1 MGLMCSMWILSS
13 TQQPPGRNQLKC
25 KITDENGYNFS
36 YETLYRSRTYPV
48 YAVGDYAGGQQYY
61 ATTSSNFTAAS
72 SSSNGNANSNSY
84 IVPVD
89 DAILGVAQSRGSPQ
103 TISTVSQMLY
113 FSRFEPLQWGC
124 EENSEELSSQDII
137 FIHFPRRTS
146 PLASPKPI

>member
-1 MGLMCSMWILSS
+1 MDLMCSMWTLSS

-25 KITDENGYNFS
+25 KKTDENGYNFS
-36 YETLYRSRTYPV
+36 YETFYRCRTYPV
-48 YAVGDYAGGQQYY
+48 YAVGDYAGGQYY
-61 ATTSSNFTAAS
+61 ATTSSNFTASS

-124 EENSEELSSQDII
+124 EENSEELSRQEII
-137 FIHFPRRTS
+137 FIDFPRILLPWRLRS
-146 PLASPKPI
+146 